1 MGRQRAPKTTVLNL
15 SRAWKIQAAIEHLFD
30 TLTTLVPPNPML
42 HWAMKA
48 FGDYQVE
55 FHKLEAI
62 DSPKIQTQPGIEL
75 VDREG

>member
-1 MGRQRAPKTTVLNL
+1 
-15 SRAWKIQAAIEHLFD
+15 
-30 TLTTLVPPNPML
+30 
-42 HWAMKA
+42 
-48 FGDYQVE
+48 VE